1 MGRERDRDRERQRQG
16 KRERASEREIQTD
29 RQTDR
34 QRQRDA
40 GRQANGQRNMCVG
53 VGVGGSLLLQRSKR
67 LKTEG
72 GKRRQKRHTMPYS
85 HLEHAEH
92 TGRTPAERSRSK
104 PLSSWLFLSNAERQK
119 GKKENQTCTAHS
131 GSTSKS
137 TREAEEDKKNMKII
151 LYYKIIKI

>member
-1 MGRERDRDRERQRQG
+1 M
-16 KRERASEREIQTD
+16 
-29 RQTDR
+29 
-34 QRQRDA
+34 
-40 GRQANGQRNMCVG
+40 
-53 VGVGGSLLLQRSKR
+53 LQRSKR

-72 GKRRQKRHTMPYS
+72 GKRRQKRHTTPYS

-131 GSTSKS
+131 GSTSKRHKRS
-137 TREAEEDKKNMKII
+137 RRRQKNMKIT